1 MAREGRGIVWKMKM
15 RQMLTLTLR
24 MSVIYLSERRDAMK
38 KNVGTA
44 DRFVRVLLAVIVG
57 ILYFTGNITGTAA
70 IVLGI
75 IAISLLLTS
84 SASLCPLYSVLGI
97 STVKKK

>member
-1 MAREGRGIVWKMKM
+1 
-15 RQMLTLTLR
+15 
-24 MSVIYLSERRDAMK
+24 MK

-44 DRFVRVLLAVIVG
+44 DRLVRILLAVIVG

-75 IAISLLLTS
+75 IAISLLLTGS
-84 SASLCPLYSVLGI
+84 ESLCHLYSVLGI